1 MNRVIVSLPEE
12 YLEKIDEVAATEHRS
27 RSELIRE
34 ALREYL
40 TSHAQDETE
49 KRLEA
54 ARIMDEAR
62 KKSGSGKVSGAEI
75 ISRWRYRLAK

>member
-12 YLEKIDEVAATEHRS
+12 YLKKINEVAATEHRS

-40 TSHAQDETE
+40 TSHAPNETE
-49 KRLEA
+49 KRMEA
-54 ARIMDEAR
+54 VRIMDEAR
-62 KKSGSGKVSGAEI
+62 KKSAGGKVSGAEI